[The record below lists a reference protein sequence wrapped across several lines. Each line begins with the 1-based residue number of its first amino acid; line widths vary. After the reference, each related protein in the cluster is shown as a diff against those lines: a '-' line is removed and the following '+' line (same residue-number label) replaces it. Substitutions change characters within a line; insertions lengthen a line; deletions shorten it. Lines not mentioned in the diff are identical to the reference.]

1 MFFDRYITE
10 FIAMTSLLV
19 GAVYIFYFVKTC
31 RHPRFNWGV
40 FVPKIAQ
47 TSLCLQKIVDCR
59 HEFIRAIRQER
70 LSRDLRVAPGYRSYG
85 ISPSEFTLDQELI

>member
-1 MFFDRYITE
+1 
-10 FIAMTSLLV
+10 MTYPIEGMKHQPVKPDSPCRSGL
-19 GAVYIFYFVKTC
+19 YIFYFVKTC
-31 RHPRFNWGV
+31 RHPRFNSGV

-70 LSRDLRVAPGYRSYG
+70 LSRDIVAPRPVLSLSKEWPPTKG
-85 ISPSEFTLDQELI
+85 